1 MTAPAQIV
9 SEFRGQRDLEVLAWP
24 ALEAAGVQAIVPTR
38 HGGVSSG
45 PYGTLNLSLSVG
57 DDPAAV
63 LENRRRVAAAIGTA
77 LDSFVFARQ
86 VHSGTARVV
95 TAADRGRGTL
105 SAQDGVPDT
114 DALVT
119 SDPDVTLAIL
129 TADCVPVLLF
139 DPVAR
144 VLACVHA
151 GWRGTVAG
159 AAGVTGAALDAM
171 AGLGARPDR
180 VLAAIGPAIAASRY
194 QVGGEV
200 AEQVRDRLGED
211 AGVLRPDDTGRWL
224 LDLPGA
230 NRLLLQRAGVPGGQ
244 IHTTPAVTGLPGP
257 TAATSGRTACSSAT
271 GPRARA
277 AGSPWWPGWPA
288 PAAPGKEGSGEHE
301 PPVPLRRL

>member
-1 MTAPAQIV
+1 VTAPAQIV

-24 ALEAAGVQAIVPTR
+24 ALDDAGAAAIVTTTR
-38 HGGVSSG
+38 GGVSAG
-45 PYGTLNLSLSVG
+45 PYATLNLSLSVG

-63 LENRRRVAAAIGTA
+63 LENRRRVAAAMDTE

-86 VHSGTARVV
+86 VHSGAARVV

-105 SAQDGVPDT
+105 NVEDAVPDT

-119 SDPDVTLAIL
+119 ADPRVTLAIL
-129 TADCVPVLLF
+129 AADCVPVLLC
-139 DPVAR
+139 DPAAQ

-159 AAGVTGAALDAM
+159 VTGAALDAM
-171 AGLGARPDR
+171 ADLGASADR

-200 AEQVRDRLGED
+200 AEQVRDCLGED
-211 AGVLRPDDTGRWL
+211 SGVLRPDGTGRWL
-224 LDLPGA
+224 LDLPAA

-244 IHTTPAVTGLPGP
+244 IHSTPAVTGP
-257 TAATSGRTACSSAT
+257 S
-271 GPRARA
+271 RA
-277 AGSPWWPGWPA
+277 AGGDEREDGMFFSDRTARPCG
-288 PAAPGKEGSGEHE
+288 
-301 PPVPLRRL
+301 RLALVARLTGTGGAGQGRQR